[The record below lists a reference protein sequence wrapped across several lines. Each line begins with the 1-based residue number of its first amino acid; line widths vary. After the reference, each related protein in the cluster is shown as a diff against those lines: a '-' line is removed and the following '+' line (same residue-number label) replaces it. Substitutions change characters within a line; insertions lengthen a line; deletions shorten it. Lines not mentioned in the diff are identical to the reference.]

1 MLRALARPAAVA
13 IGVAILLAAAGFVQ
27 LRGGPDAAPAPVLE
41 ILKALFGYEPDLAA
55 KLLVGLQ
62 FALAAAVFA
71 VGKRPL
77 TDFASGL
84 VAFIALAC
92 VSRALRDGGL
102 VLPSVA
108 FVAAIALLFASSAVA
123 RIDRAEPAS
132 VGRRGLSPGWSF
144 LGALGVFTAASSLT
158 ASLAFGERQTEQAE
172 KARARAAETP
182 AQTTATID
190 LDMRQYLGKSLL
202 DTPLPG
208 YIPGLADLVGTND
221 AFLVFY
227 NPSCETCH
235 TVFRE
240 HFNLPR
246 AAVVVAIEIP
256 QADGAIA
263 AAGDGIEDIECAQ
276 CERLTLPQG
285 PNWMIAPPMTVRI
298 RGGAIECVADRFG
311 GDCFS
316 E

>member
-1 MLRALARPAAVA
+1 
-13 IGVAILLAAAGFVQ
+13 
-27 LRGGPDAAPAPVLE
+27 
-41 ILKALFGYEPDLAA
+41 
-55 KLLVGLQ
+55 
-62 FALAAAVFA
+62 
-71 VGKRPL
+71 
-77 TDFASGL
+77 
-84 VAFIALAC
+84 
-92 VSRALRDGGL
+92 
-102 VLPSVA
+102 
-108 FVAAIALLFASSAVA
+108 
-123 RIDRAEPAS
+123 
-132 VGRRGLSPGWSF
+132 
-144 LGALGVFTAASSLT
+144 T
-158 ASLAFGERQTEQAE
+158 ASLAFGERQSEQA
-172 KARARAAETP
+172 KARAAEAP
-182 AQTTATID
+182 AQTTASVD
-190 LDMRQYLGKSLL
+190 LDMRPYIGKALL

-208 YIPGLADLVGTND
+208 YLPGLADLVGTND